1 MSRLSAFNRLLRH
14 RLKNYFLT
22 GLLVVVPIAMTVLV
36 IRWLVRFLDSA
47 LKSVLPEFLRPDVLY
62 GLPVPGIGLVATLLL
77 ILLVGVLA
85 ANIFGRSLVNFSER
99 LVDRIPLVKGIYTL
113 FKQVSDTVLKR
124 DRGAFR
130 KVVLIEYPRRDIWAV
145 AFVTGVSEGEVQ
157 QVTSRKLV
165 NVFVPTTPNP
175 TSGFYILVPEDDLI
189 VLKMSVEEAFKLIIS
204 GGMVTPPVRPVKKTS
219 NPTDV
224 LDYEKGQ
231 KVPTD
236 KREHRSV
243 RGGEDS

>member
-1 MSRLSAFNRLLRH
+1 MSRVSAFNRLLRR

-22 GLLVVVPIAMTVLV
+22 GLLVVVPISMTILV
-36 IRWLVRFLDSA
+36 IRWLVHFMHSLLISI
-47 LKSVLPEFLRPDVLY
+47 LPEALRPEVLY
-62 GLPVPGIGLVATLLL
+62 GLPVPGIGLLATLLL

-99 LVDRIPLVKGIYTL
+99 LVDRIPLVKGVYTL

-130 KVVLIEYPRRDIWAV
+130 KVVLIEYPRKGIWAV

-157 QVTSRKLV
+157 EVTAKKLV

-175 TSGFYILVPEDDLI
+175 TSGFYILVPFDEMIELS
-189 VLKMSVEEAFKLIIS
+189 MTVEEAFKLIIS
-204 GGMVTPPVRPVKKTS
+204 GGMVTPPVRKAKRTTTR
-219 NPTDV
+219 NV
-224 LDYEKGQ
+224 LECEQPQSDRPEQ
-231 KVPTD
+231 P
-236 KREHRSV
+236 
-243 RGGEDS
+243 